1 MVGRALVVF
10 VFDLCGVL
18 DFVDED
24 PAPLVDPVNPEVVA
38 LLGQPALL
46 RKGSGERY
54 GRPEDDGRTGCGGI
68 RATAAAAGSQRNSQ
82 PSQKRS
88 EPRPSHPDN
97 VAHHR
102 MPGCRRGG
110 AGCRECTRTGR
121 SNSATPVPAWL

>member
-1 MVGRALVVF
+1 MVGLALVVF
-10 VFDLCGVL
+10 VFDLDGVL
-18 DFVDED
+18 DVVDDD

-54 GRPEDDGRTGCGGI
+54 GRTEDDGRTGCGGI

-110 AGCRECTRTGR
+110 AVCPESTRTVR
-121 SNSATPVPAWL
+121 PHSMTTVPPCL